1 MSAGAAK
8 EDFISSK
15 YIDYF
20 YFISLLDSWINVEAF
35 IVISKAGPIS
45 IISDRLTFE
54 IPYLLLI
61 FDNFFKNT
69 VKFQFW
75 PEKSSYKV
83 QFFFLR
89 FWFLSKCTCRSL
101 HFCCGIPCNF
111 SSHTGVLLRLVALD
125 VSEHGLF
132 ILELNELM
140 MTNLFITNLGYNWTE
155 LYSNCTWQLE
165 QAFMMYWVPLWRMI
179 CPELDFLWTVDSWKN
194 IFFNPW

>member
-61 FDNFFKNT
+61 FDNFFKIQSNSSFDLRNR
-69 VKFQFW
+69 VI
-75 PEKSSYKV
+75 KSS
-83 QFFFLR
+83 FF
-89 FWFLSKCTCRSL
+89 
-101 HFCCGIPCNF
+101 
-111 SSHTGVLLRLVALD
+111 
-125 VSEHGLF
+125 
-132 ILELNELM
+132 
-140 MTNLFITNLGYNWTE
+140 
-155 LYSNCTWQLE
+155 
-165 QAFMMYWVPLWRMI
+165 
-179 CPELDFLWTVDSWKN
+179 
-194 IFFNPW
+194 